1 MGKESPINGTLTV
14 PNVAT
19 FGKIYHYPDGS
30 RDIIAADRPT
40 FRAKGWEPRGADK
53 PEPRAKGERSEPAAE
68 PKPENLERAAR
79 RAKAKV
85 RRLALANQFRWFVT
99 LTYDPQKVDSL
110 NPAEAIRR
118 MGQWCSNQ
126 VKRGGLRYVLVPEL
140 HKSGRVHLH
149 GFFSDSV
156 EAVDSGH
163 RDKSGHPIFNLP
175 GWGYGFTTAIELY
188 GDYHKAV
195 AYVCKYIGK
204 DGKIGGRWYY
214 SGGKLAQPRE
224 EFVDIS
230 ANDIARVF
238 EKSAWVIAPAGRVYA
253 GVNGLRSAEDDER
266 TGNQGAVGAV
276 GNPDPQGGIP
286 IH

>member
-1 MGKESPINGTLTV
+1 MNAALQV

-19 FGKIYHYPDGS
+19 FGKIYHYPDGTM
-30 RDIIAADRPT
+30 DVIASDRAI
-40 FRAKGWEPRGADK
+40 FRPIGWEPSGEK
-53 PEPRAKGERSEPAAE
+53 PQSQRAKRTGGSGERREDSP

-79 RAKAKV
+79 RARAKV

-110 NPAEAIRR
+110 NPDEALRR

-126 VKRGGLRYVLVPEL
+126 VKRRGLRYVLVPEY
-140 HKSGRVHLH
+140 HQSGRVHLH
-149 GFFSDSV
+149 GFFSDSL

-163 RDKSGHPIFNLP
+163 KAANGATIFNLP

-188 GDYHKAV
+188 GEYHKAV

-214 SGGKLAQPRE
+214 SGGALAQPVE
-224 EFVDIS
+224 EFVDVS
-230 ANDIARVF
+230 AEQVAADY
-238 EKSAWVIAPAGRVYA
+238 EGKAWTICPAGHFFA
-253 GVNGLRSAEDDER
+253 GANGIKEVKR
-266 TGNQGAVGAV
+266 
-276 GNPDPQGGIP
+276 
-286 IH
+286 